1 MSKKVY
7 ITESQLKQ
15 YLNEQMSNEIIDE
28 RAEDA
33 DKNPTEAQK
42 EAGNY
47 KMGHVTFSW
56 FKISI

>member
-47 KMGHVTFSW
+47 
-56 FKISI
+56 